1 MKGFITFSGL
11 VFLLDSIRIVGIG
24 KNAKKVHTFKPSE
37 MTYIFKGAEFKNPTI
52 ETDNIEI
59 KYLTKQYGCIE
70 IIK

>member
-37 MTYIFKGAEFKNPTI
+37 MTYIFKGAEFKNPRI